1 MRRREREPEASAD
14 SVPVELLAPCYVL
27 DWLGPDERPRRASG
41 PVAHV
46 EASVR
51 AWRRWRSAR
60 EAYRVAHELDHE
72 QFRAVAGSSGQPPRW
87 RR

>member
-41 PVAHV
+41 PVAH
-46 EASVR
+46 
-51 AWRRWRSAR
+51 
-60 EAYRVAHELDHE
+60 ELDHE